1 MKKKISYTRINY
13 SNDNPTEEEISID
26 IEEQEQ
32 DSMLEHKI
40 DLTKKSSDNN
50 FNNLLRGMMSSISF
64 MFGH

>member
-13 SNDNPTEEEISID
+13 ANDNPTEEEITID

-32 DSMLEHKI
+32 NSMPEHKI
-40 DLTKKSSDNN
+40 DLIKKSSDNN

-64 MFGH
+64 MLGH